1 MNHNIQPEKINEF
14 LKKLNYPLYFLD
26 FETMQ
31 PAIPPF
37 NNSKPL
43 QQIPFQYSLH
53 WKETENGELKH
64 SEFLGNSKD
73 DPRRALAEQ
82 LCREI
87 PKDACITAYNK
98 KFECGRLEEMAEI
111 FPDLHDHLIAISE
124 NIVDLIEP
132 FRNGWVYYPAMNG
145 SLSVKS
151 VLPALFP
158 DDETLNYQ
166 NLSGSVHN
174 GSEAM
179 NIYPSIGKMSIQ
191 ETEIT
196 RKSLLEYC
204 YLDTLTMVKI
214 WEKLKE
220 FSVIKE

>member
-1 MNHNIQPEKINEF
+1 
-14 LKKLNYPLYFLD
+14 
-26 FETMQ
+26 MQ

-37 NNSKPL
+37 DNSKPL

-73 DPRRALAEQ
+73 DPRRELAEQ

-87 PKDACITAYNK
+87 PIVACVTAYNK
-98 KFECGRLEEMAEI
+98 SFECGRLKEMADI
-111 FPDLHDHLIAISE
+111 FPDLHDHLVAISE

-132 FRNGWVYYPAMNG
+132 FRSGWIYYPAMNG
-145 SLSVKS
+145 SFSVKS

-158 DDETLNYQ
+158 DEVSLNYQ
-166 NLSGSVHN
+166 NLSGNVHN

-179 NIYPSIGKMSIQ
+179 NVYLSLGEMSIQ
-191 ETEIT
+191 EAEAT

-204 YLDTLTMVKI
+204 CLDTLAMVKI

-220 FSVIKE
+220 LSVITE